1 LFTLSHHWVDQARHL
16 PSPNAGER
24 PDPDDISL
32 IIVHNI
38 SLPPGV
44 FGGGHVD
51 ALFTN
56 GLDTNAHPYFRQLE
70 GVQVSS
76 HFLIDRAG
84 ELTQY
89 VACHRRAWHA
99 GRSCWAGREECNDFA
114 IGIELEG
121 ADDIAYEPAQYASLA
136 ELVALLQARYPRLD
150 PRAVVGH
157 EDVAP
162 ARKSDP
168 GPAFDWSVFW
178 SELSARRSRYE
189 RKAL

>member
-1 LFTLSHHWVDQARHL
+1 MFTLSDHWVEQARHL

-24 PDPDDISL
+24 PDPGDISL

-38 SLPPGV
+38 SLPPGE

-56 GLDTNAHPYFRQLE
+56 RLDTSAHPYFEQLQ
-70 GVQVSS
+70 GVEVSS

-84 ELTQY
+84 GVTQY
-89 VACHRRAWHA
+89 VACNRRAWHA
-99 GRSCWAGREECNDFA
+99 GRSAWCGREECNDFA

-121 ADDIAYEPAQYASLA
+121 ADDIAYEAAQYVTLA
-136 ELVALLQARYPRLD
+136 ELAAVLQ
-150 PRAVVGH
+150 RAYGMAGDAVTGH

-162 ARKSDP
+162 GRKTDP
-168 GPAFDWSVFW
+168 GPAFDWPRFW
-178 SELSARRSRYE
+178 RELADRRRPQGE
-189 RKAL
+189 RRA

>member
-1 LFTLSHHWVDQARHL
+1 LLTLSRHWVDQARHL
-16 PSPNAGER
+16 PSPNCGQR

-38 SLPPGV
+38 SLPPGE

-56 GLDTNAHPYFRQLE
+56 GLDTAAHPYFRQLE
-70 GVQVSS
+70 GVHVSS
-76 HFLIDRAG
+76 HFLIDRLG
-84 ELTQY
+84 DVTQY
-89 VACHRRAWHA
+89 VACHHRAWHA

-121 ADDIAYEPAQYASLA
+121 ADDIPYEPAQYQRLA
-136 ELVALLQARYPRLD
+136 ELVALLQTNYPRLA
-150 PRAVVGH
+150 PEAVTGH

-162 ARKSDP
+162 GRKTDP
-168 GPAFDWSVFW
+168 GPAFDWPLFW
-178 SELSARRSRYE
+178 SELAARRDPD
-189 RKAL
+189 KGGIV

>member
-1 LFTLSHHWVDQARHL
+1 LLTLSRHWVDQARHL
-16 PSPNAGER
+16 PSPNCGER

-38 SLPPGV
+38 SLPPGE

-56 GLDTNAHPYFRQLE
+56 CLDCSAHPYFRQLD
-70 GVQVSS
+70 GVHVSS
-76 HFLIDRAG
+76 HFLIDRSG
-84 ELTQY
+84 GLTQY
-89 VACHRRAWHA
+89 VACNRRAWHA

-121 ADDIAYEPAQYASLA
+121 ADDIPYETAQYQSLT
-136 ELVALLQARYPRLD
+136 ELVALLQASYPRLT
-150 PRAVVGH
+150 PEAVTGH

-162 ARKSDP
+162 GRKTDP
-168 GPAFDWSVFW
+168 GPAFDWARFW
-178 SELSARRSRYE
+178 SGLAARHDPDKRGE
-189 RKAL
+189 P